1 MRKRAVVGVLAVL
14 LVSPAVADRA
24 VAVEATASSTA
35 KGKADKFAAWR
46 AVDGETGTAWCEGK
60 DDEGLDETIKLTFA
74 EPLAVTRLDLYVGL
88 HGSAKEYGEN
98 NVVSKVFAQ
107 TAPKIGAPMVMLAKA
122 APVTSKHDMLVKL
135 DLKAPRTIQVLE
147 IGIAGVTRGGN
158 AKVNNTC
165 ISDISLVA
173 DKKEVVSFLYGLP
186 PDAIGQLTPSVNVLR
201 TAVAGCDE
209 KALAWQVKY
218 PLEHRVENEEAS
230 RTIKHKN
237 VKSLVKACQKDSF
250 PSIPVGDSPQL
261 SAGGLGRVSVEPGS
275 VEAGSSAGSDAFR
288 YDMQWTDGGWKLAG
302 IESH

>member
-201 TAVAGCDE
+201 TAVAGCEE

-218 PLEHRVENEEAS
+218 PIVHSVEAEEDS

-237 VKSLVKACQKDSF
+237 VKSLVKACRKGDF
-250 PSIPVGDSPQL
+250 PQIPVEDSPQL
-261 SAGGLGRVSVEPGS
+261 SAAGLGRVS